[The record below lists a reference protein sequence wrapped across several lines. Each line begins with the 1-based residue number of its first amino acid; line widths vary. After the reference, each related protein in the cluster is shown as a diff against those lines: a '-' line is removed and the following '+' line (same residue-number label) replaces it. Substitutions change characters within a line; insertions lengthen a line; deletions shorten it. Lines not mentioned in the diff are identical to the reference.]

1 MGPIEDEPCPP
12 TWLCSLTVT
21 NGLWS
26 SPLPHR
32 DPCEELKM
40 RPTSF
45 TTTLLAFT
53 LILAAHSSAA
63 ELGQWMSDFDAAQRE
78 AQRLDRPMLVHFYTD
93 WCFPCRRM
101 EQDVLSRPTVTQVLE
116 SRMIL
121 VKLNAEQHPE
131 IASRFGVELF
141 PTDVIVDPSGNRI
154 LSSTGYQEADKYV
167 RFARDA
173 EQMYVSSR
181 KPADAAEGT
190 TQPTA
195 VDASI
200 ILAIDG
206 YCPVTLAAERQWVK
220 GDPQYI
226 SEHRGQTYYFATAD
240 AMSEFE
246 IDAAKFVPQLLG
258 CDPVVLMDTD
268 LAVPGSV
275 KFGAYYDDHLYLFK
289 TPENRIT
296 FKADPERYTRT
307 RVVRNIDEIDRPL
320 TR

>member
-1 MGPIEDEPCPP
+1 
-12 TWLCSLTVT
+12 
-21 NGLWS
+21 
-26 SPLPHR
+26 
-32 DPCEELKM
+32 M

-45 TTTLLAFT
+45 TATLLAVT
-53 LILAAHSSAA
+53 LILATQATAA
-63 ELGQWMSDFDAAQRE
+63 ELSQWMSDFDAAQRE

-101 EQDVLSRPTVTQVLE
+101 EQDVLSRATVTQVLE

-121 VKLNAEQHPE
+121 VKLNAEQHQD
-131 IASRFGVELF
+131 IAQRFGVELF
-141 PTDVIVDPSGNRI
+141 PTDVIVDPSGRRI

-181 KPADAAEGT
+181 KPTTGSDDAAR
-190 TQPTA
+190 PSA

-200 ILAIDG
+200 MLAIDG

-220 GDPQYI
+220 GDPQYVI
-226 SEHRGQTYYFATAD
+226 EHRGQTYYFASAEAMAEFEAD
-240 AMSEFE
+240 APRY
-246 IDAAKFVPQLLG
+246 VPQLLG

-275 KFGAYYDDHLYLFK
+275 KYGAYYDDHLYLFA
-289 TPENRIT
+289 TPDNRIT
-296 FKADPERYTRT
+296 FKAEPERYTRT

-320 TR
+320 IR